1 MRIVVAPDS
10 FKESLTAIEVAEAVR
25 RGLLRQWPDAEV
37 VQMPL
42 ADGGEGTAAALV
54 AATGGRW
61 MPRTVT
67 GPDGVPVEA
76 GFGLLGD
83 GETAVV
89 ELAAASG
96 LGLVAEP
103 RRDVLAADSFGTGE
117 LVAAALDHGVT
128 RIVLGLGGSGTN
140 DGGAGVL
147 RALGA
152 RVLDEHGAPV
162 GPGGAALAGARSL
175 DLTALDPRLSTIE
188 LEVACDVDNPLTG
201 PAGASAVFGPQ
212 KGASPDDVDRLD
224 AALARWADVVAGGG
238 PDRRDEP
245 GAGAAGGVGFAA
257 IAVLGGRMRPG
268 IELVAEVVR
277 LRRAVT
283 GADLVITGEGRVDAQ
298 TLRGKTP
305 AGVIEVARC
314 AGVPVVVIA
323 GSVGPGAEAL
333 LDAGAAA
340 VLSTAPGPATTAE
353 LMADAAVNVERTA
366 RQLAGVWGAAL
377 ACHTS

>member
-10 FKESLTAIEVAEAVR
+10 FKESLTAIEVAAAVR
-25 RGLLRQWPDAEV
+25 RGLRQQWPDAEV
-37 VQMPL
+37 VEMPL

-61 MPRTVT
+61 IPQTVS
-67 GPDGVPVEA
+67 GPDGAPVQA

-83 GETAVV
+83 GKTAVV
-89 ELAAASG
+89 ELAVASG
-96 LGLVAEP
+96 IGLVAEP
-103 RRDVLAADSFGTGE
+103 RRDVLTADSFGTGE

-128 RIVLGLGGSGTN
+128 RIVLGLGGSATN
-140 DGGAGVL
+140 DGGAGLL

-152 RVLDEHGAPV
+152 RVLDERGAAV
-162 GPGGAALAGARSL
+162 SPGGAALGDARSL
-175 DLTALDPRLSTIE
+175 DLSALDPRLSTIE

-212 KGASPDDVDRLD
+212 KGASSDDVDRLD
-224 AALARWADVVAGGG
+224 AALGRWADLVAGGG

-268 IELVAEVVR
+268 IEVVAEVVQ
-277 LRRAVT
+277 LRRAVA
-283 GADLVITGEGRVDAQ
+283 GSDLVITGEGRVDAQ

-305 AGVIEVARC
+305 AGVIEVARS
-314 AGVPVVVIA
+314 AGVPVVVLA
-323 GSVGPGAEAL
+323 GSVGRGAEAL

-353 LMADAAVNVERTA
+353 LMADAAANVERTTG
-366 RQLAGVWGAAL
+366 QLAGVWSAAL
-377 ACHTS
+377 TSRP